1 MWRAAPSPTVMG
13 VKMSLTVAGTY
24 YPEMTAIIPVP
35 FIGRKLRTF
44 KSMPGQNVVVA
55 GEKAASEALEAALGQ
70 HGLEA
75 RIQPGEGLA
84 EALVVIERELED
96 SRPDAAV
103 SVGTSEVA
111 LALAITASKLGVPL
125 ATVPGTVAGT
135 GEADAGRIL
144 ATLAA
149 LDAGSDP
156 ARAADLIA
164 SWVAEQPSAGDL
176 D

>member
-1 MWRAAPSPTVMG
+1 MG

-24 YPEMTAIIPVP
+24 YPEMTAIIPVS

-44 KSMPGQNVVVA
+44 ESMPGQNVVVA
-55 GEKAASEALEAALGQ
+55 GEKNASEALETALGQ

-75 RIQPGEGLA
+75 RILPAAGLS
-84 EALVVIERELED
+84 EALVGIERELED
-96 SRPDAAV
+96 SRPAAAV
-103 SVGTSEVA
+103 AVGTSEVA

-125 ATVPGTVAGT
+125 AAMAAVPGTVPGT